1 MIGPFA
7 RIIARYISG
16 ALVTY
21 GMFTAP
27 EAAQL
32 NPDIVLIVG
41 AVLGAGV
48 EMAYAYAKRVGWTT

>member
-1 MIGPFA
+1 MSGPLA
-7 RIIARYISG
+7 RIIARCIAG
-16 ALVTY
+16 ALVAY
-21 GMFTAP
+21 GVVSTP

-48 EMAYAYAKRVGWTT
+48 EMAYTLARRMGWAT

>member
-7 RIIARYISG
+7 RIIARYLAG
-16 ALVTY
+16 ALVTW
-21 GMFTAP
+21 GFFTAP
-27 EAAQL
+27 EASQL

-48 EMAYAYAKRVGWTT
+48 EMAYTLARRMGWRT